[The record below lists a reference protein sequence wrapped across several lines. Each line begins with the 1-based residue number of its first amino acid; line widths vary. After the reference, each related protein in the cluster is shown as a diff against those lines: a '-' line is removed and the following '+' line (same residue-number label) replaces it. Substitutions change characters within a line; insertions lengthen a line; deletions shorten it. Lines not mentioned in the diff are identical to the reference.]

1 LIQAQVEAKKA
12 YDTGRR
18 GKVALSVLQ
27 DAKVCYLSPFL
38 DVPDFS
44 SQSLLTSVEADLVK
58 REKDNDNIY
67 HHEILP
73 SSSLVPIPYRSLA
86 TSELPPELADP
97 ARILGSDHVIFSEL
111 VGWGAKE
118 AISKS

>member
-1 LIQAQVEAKKA
+1 
-12 YDTGRR
+12 
-18 GKVALSVLQ
+18 
-27 DAKVCYLSPFL
+27 
-38 DVPDFS
+38 
-44 SQSLLTSVEADLVK
+44 LLTSVEGDLVK

-73 SSSLVPIPYRSLA
+73 SSSLAPIAQRSLVK
-86 TSELPPELADP
+86 SELPAELVDP
-97 ARILGSDHVIFSEL
+97 AKILGSEHLIFGEL